1 MTNLGCTVDNC
12 VYNANQHCKK
22 DEVLVKGRNAHKT
35 SDTCCDSFCDKID
48 ASCSNC
54 RKFGLM
60 PDAYGYIGI
69 GMEYILWIG

>member
-35 SDTCCDSFCDKID
+35 SDPCCDSVCDKSD

-54 RKFGLM
+54 S
-60 PDAYGYIGI
+60 
-69 GMEYILWIG
+69 